1 MPSETLE
8 YRSPGIRPQRRSK
21 SATVSITA
29 STLAI
34 VVGLV
39 AYLAIFAGPGPKTM
53 FHGMAMGFVVFFF
66 CAPAFVVAAIAAVVS
81 ARSARREKSKLVIV
95 WSLLAVQGLFWIYLI
110 VGSIMN
116 ASSSSASHG
125 APGGF

>member
-21 SATVSITA
+21 SGTVSITA

-34 VVGLV
+34 LVGLI

-66 CAPAFVVAAIAAVVS
+66 CAPAFIVAAIAAVVS
-81 ARSARREKSKLVIV
+81 ARSPRKQKSTLVIAWALV
-95 WSLLAVQGLFWIYLI
+95 AVQGVFW
-110 VGSIMN
+110 
-116 ASSSSASHG
+116 
-125 APGGF
+125 